1 MTTADN
7 EKKLSTFNFNGKLIN
22 AKPDQ
27 TIIQAAMDHGMYIPY
42 LCYHP
47 GLEPYGAC
55 RMCVVETEVNGR
67 KSIQASCTT
76 PAVDGMVVNSTQ
88 EGIKDLR
95 QGIMD
100 LLITEHPHGCLTC
113 HRIELCGPQDVCQ
126 RHVSVT
132 DRCTTCPK
140 NERCE
145 LKDTIRST
153 ELDMRTPLNY
163 NRRDLPIHQDDPFYD
178 RDYNLCIVCVRCVRV
193 CDEVRVDNALTLKQ
207 RSGIAIVG
215 TAAGNSLLESGCEF
229 CGACIDMCPTGALV
243 ERDYKWEKFEKKTKT
258 VCSNCPVGCELI
270 TETNKF
276 NKVIRQIGDLAGEA
290 NQGQTCMRGKFAYDY
305 VNEKKLND
313 IYLNNVKIDYKEGI
327 ANVSNLIK
335 SFNSA
340 NTSVVLSPR
349 SSNEDLYAAK
359 SFFKDFL
366 KINDFELG
374 SNIYNEMFKSLKN
387 GIGLPAG
394 KGELKNIPNSDNVI
408 ISLGN
413 PSEKQ
418 NIIAMY
424 AKQAYRAGKKV
435 IVIDPRETEMTR
447 YASSWLRIHPEKVS
461 KLFKSISKLIID
473 KASESKETVNY
484 NNLDHMIAELI
495 NYDSLKIAKELE
507 ISDED
512 IKNLSEIL
520 STGSNSFIFGA
531 DMLENEFVSD
541 YISSLSNLILLTG
554 DLNDPS
560 SSIFPLF
567 DGANQMGALH
577 IGANKYFNNLFEVT
591 ENATDDSNKENGLCI
606 IFEDGL
612 SFNEIIKKSSKY
624 KNKIIFTNK
633 KDFLNHGFDLI
644 IPSTDFSIRKGT
656 YVNIENRVQLSN
668 NPIEA
673 KSGLDEVWKIISN
686 ISVNFDGA
694 NLNYSNFE
702 DVFARMCTEIKSFNG
717 LKLESLSKEAILIN
731 NDFDP
736 KFNFITDKNIDNNN
750 SIRLY
755 KGRVLVKENDVVNIE
770 RDGDSNIVKENVVF
784 NVSEDILKKYSL
796 KVGDN
801 INLKYGTD
809 NSEVSGKVVSELNL
823 SNTISITNLFG
834 EMARE
839 MQNSKNKDWSMDIP
853 ILDYELVSLKK

>member
-7 EKKLSTFNFNGKLIN
+7 EKKLATFNFNGKLIN
-22 AKPDQ
+22 AKPEQ

-47 GLEPYGAC
+47 GLDPYGAC

-88 EGIKDLR
+88 NDIKDLR

-153 ELDMRTPLNY
+153 ELEMTTPLNY

-305 VNEKKLND
+305 VNEKKLNS
-313 IYLNNVKIDYKEGI
+313 IYLNNEKIDYDEGI
-327 ANVSNLIK
+327 VEASNLIK
-335 SFNSA
+335 NFNPR
-340 NTSVVLSPR
+340 NISVVLSPR
-349 SSNEDLYAAK
+349 SSNEDFYAAK
-359 SFFKDFL
+359 VFFKNYL
-366 KINDFELG
+366 KIKDFDLG
-374 SNIYNEMFKSLKN
+374 SNIHNELFKSMKA
-387 GIGLPAG
+387 GLGSSSG
-394 KGELKNIPNSDNVI
+394 KGELKNIPNSDNVV

-418 NIIAMY
+418 NIISMY
-424 AKQAYRAGKKV
+424 AKQAYRSGKKV

-447 YASSWLRIHPEKVS
+447 YASSWIRIHPEKVS
-461 KLFKSISKLIID
+461 KLFKSVSKLIID

-484 NNLDHMIAELI
+484 KNLDHMIAELI
-495 NYDSLKIAKELE
+495 NYDSLKISKELE

-520 STGSNSFIFGA
+520 STGSTSFIFGH
-531 DMLENEFVSD
+531 DMLSENELVSD
-541 YISSLSNLILLTG
+541 YVSSLMNLILLTG
-554 DLNDPS
+554 NINDS
-560 SSIFPLF
+560 SSSFFPLIE
-567 DGANQMGALH
+567 GANQIGALH
-577 IGANKYFNNLFEVT
+577 IGANNYFNSISEI
-591 ENATDDSNKENGLCI
+591 ENSENDLKVENGLCI

-612 SFNEIIKKSSKY
+612 SFDEIIKKSKKY

-633 KDFLNHGFDLI
+633 KMFLNQGFDLI
-644 IPSTDFSIRKGT
+644 IPSTDFSTRKGT
-656 YVNIENRVQLSN
+656 YINIENRVQLSN
-668 NPIEA
+668 NPVEI
-673 KSGLDEVWKIISN
+673 KSGLNEAWKIISN
-686 ISVNFDGA
+686 ISKKFDGIDLDFNNFESIFRKMCSDIKTFN
-694 NLNYSNFE
+694 NLN
-702 DVFARMCTEIKSFNG
+702 
-717 LKLESLSKEAILIN
+717 LESLANESFLLEQN
-731 NDFDP
+731 FNP
-736 KFNFITDKNIDNNN
+736 QFNFITEKNLLNND
-750 SIRLY
+750 SVRLY
-755 KGRVLVKENDVVNIE
+755 KGRVLIKENDVVNIE
-770 RDGDSNIVKENVVF
+770 KDGDSNIVKENIIF
-784 NVSEDILKKYSL
+784 NVSNDILKKYNL
-796 KVGDN
+796 KVGEN
-801 INLKYGTD
+801 ITLRYGTEKT
-809 NSEVSGKVVSELNL
+809 EVSGKVVSELNL
-823 SNTISITNLFG
+823 SNTLSITSLFG

-839 MQNSKNKDWSMDIP
+839 MQNSENKDWSMDIP
-853 ILDYELVSLKK
+853 ILDYEIVNLK

>member
-1 MTTADN
+1 MTLADN
-7 EKKLSTFNFNGKLIN
+7 EKKLSTINFNGKLIN
-22 AKPDQ
+22 AKPGQ
-27 TIIQAAMDHGMYIPY
+27 TIIQATMDHGMYIPY

-47 GLEPYGAC
+47 GLDPYGAC

-76 PAVDGMVVNSTQ
+76 PAIDGMVVNSTKND
-88 EGIKDLR
+88 IKDLR

-153 ELDMRTPLNY
+153 ELEMTTPLNY

-243 ERDYKWEKFEKKTKT
+243 ERDYKWEKFEKKTQT

-305 VNEKKLND
+305 VNEKKLNS
-313 IYLNNVKIDYKEGI
+313 IYFNDEKIDFDEGI
-327 ANVSNLIK
+327 IKVSNLIK
-335 SFNSA
+335 NFSPND
-340 NTSVVLSPR
+340 TSVVLSPR
-349 SSNEDLYAAK
+349 SSNEDFYAAK
-359 SFFKDFL
+359 LFFKDYL
-366 KINDFELG
+366 KIKDFDLG
-374 SNIYNEMFKSLKN
+374 SNEHNQFFKSIKGSL
-387 GIGLPAG
+387 GLPIG
-394 KGELKNIPNSDNVI
+394 KGELKNIPASDNIV

-413 PSEKQ
+413 TSEKQ

-424 AKQAYRAGKKV
+424 AKQAFRSGKNI

-447 YASSWLRIHPEKVS
+447 YASSWIRIHPEKVS
-461 KLFKSISKLIID
+461 KLFKAVSKLIID

-484 NNLDHMIAELI
+484 KNLDHMISELI
-495 NYDSLKIAKELE
+495 NYDALKISKELE
-507 ISDED
+507 IEVDV
-512 IKNLSEIL
+512 IHNLVKIL
-520 STGSNSFIFGA
+520 SDKSTSFIFGH
-531 DMLENEFVSD
+531 DMLPNEFVDD
-541 YISSLSNLILLTG
+541 YISSLMNLILLTG
-554 DLNDPS
+554 NLNDPK
-560 SSIFPLF
+560 SSIFPLI
-567 DGANQMGALH
+567 DGANQIGALH
-577 IGANKYFNNLFEVT
+577 IGANKYFSNLYNNE
-591 ENATDDSNKENGLCI
+591 ENIESDINEKNSLCI

-612 SFNEIIKKSSKY
+612 SFNEVINKTKNY

-633 KDFLNHGFDLI
+633 MKFLNKGFDLV
-644 IPSTDFSIRKGT
+644 IPTTDFSNRKGT
-656 YVNIENRVQLSN
+656 YINIENRIQLSN
-668 NPIEA
+668 NPLEI
-673 KSGLDEVWKIISN
+673 KSGINEVWKIISIISKKFDFNNLDFINYQDIFNSMCKDIDSFNNLDLEN
-686 ISVNFDGA
+686 IS
-694 NLNYSNFE
+694 
-702 DVFARMCTEIKSFNG
+702 K
-717 LKLESLSKEAILIN
+717 ESMLLIN
-731 NDFDP
+731 KFDP
-736 KFNFITDKNIDNNN
+736 KFNYTEEIDFNEK
-750 SIRLY
+750 SLIRLY
-755 KGRVLVKENDVVNIE
+755 KGRVLVKENDVVGIE
-770 RDGDSNIVKENVVF
+770 RDGDSNVVKEKIIF
-784 NVSEDILKKYSL
+784 NVSKNILDEYNIKL
-796 KVGDN
+796 GDE
-801 INLKYGTD
+801 ITILYGTD
-809 NSEVSGKVVSELNL
+809 KTEVSGKVVSNINL
-823 SNTISITNLFG
+823 KNSISITNLFG
-834 EMARE
+834 EMAIE
-839 MQNSKNKDWSMDIP
+839 MQNSENKDWSMDIP
-853 ILDYELVSLKK
+853 ILDYELINIKK

>member
-313 IYLNNVKIDYKEGI
+313 IYLNNEKIDYKEGI
-327 ANVSNLIK
+327 AKVSNLIK

-418 NIIAMY
+418 NIISMY

-520 STGSNSFIFGA
+520 STGSNSFIFGT

-591 ENATDDSNKENGLCI
+591 ENVTDDSNKENDLCI

-612 SFNEIIKKSSKY
+612 SFNEIIKKSRKY

-633 KDFLNHGFDLI
+633 KDFLNQGFDLI

-702 DVFARMCTEIKSFNG
+702 DVFARMCTDIKSFNG

>member
-313 IYLNNVKIDYKEGI
+313 IYLNNEKINYKEGI
-327 ANVSNLIK
+327 AKVSNLIK

-418 NIIAMY
+418 NIISMY

-520 STGSNSFIFGA
+520 STGSNSFIFGT

-612 SFNEIIKKSSKY
+612 SFNEIIKKSRKY

-633 KDFLNHGFDLI
+633 KDFLNQGFDLI

-702 DVFARMCTEIKSFNG
+702 DVFARMCTDIKSFNG

-731 NDFDP
+731 NDFGP

>member
-313 IYLNNVKIDYKEGI
+313 IYLNNEKIDYKEGI
-327 ANVSNLIK
+327 AKASNLIK

-418 NIIAMY
+418 NIISMY

-520 STGSNSFIFGA
+520 STGSNSFIFGT

-591 ENATDDSNKENGLCI
+591 ENVTEDSNKENDLCI

-612 SFNEIIKKSSKY
+612 SFNEIIKKSRKY

-633 KDFLNHGFDLI
+633 KDFLNQGFDLI

-784 NVSEDILKKYSL
+784 NVSEDILKKYNL
-796 KVGDN
+796 EVGDI

-809 NSEVSGKVVSELNL
+809 NSEVSGKVISELNL

>member
-418 NIIAMY
+418 NIISMY

-520 STGSNSFIFGA
+520 STGSNSFIFGT

-612 SFNEIIKKSSKY
+612 SFNEIIKKSRKY

-633 KDFLNHGFDLI
+633 KDFLNQGFDLI
-644 IPSTDFSIRKGT
+644 VPSTDFSIRKGT

-686 ISVNFDGA
+686 ISVNFDGT

-770 RDGDSNIVKENVVF
+770 RDGDSNIVKENLVF

>member
-7 EKKLSTFNFNGKLIN
+7 EKKLATFNFNGKLIN
-22 AKPDQ
+22 AKPEQ

-47 GLEPYGAC
+47 GLDPYGAC

-88 EGIKDLR
+88 NDIKDLR

-153 ELDMRTPLNY
+153 ELEMTTPLNY

-305 VNEKKLND
+305 VNEKKLNS
-313 IYLNNVKIDYKEGI
+313 IYLNNEKIDYDEGI
-327 ANVSNLIK
+327 VEASNLIK
-335 SFNSA
+335 NFNPR
-340 NTSVVLSPR
+340 NISVVLSPR
-349 SSNEDLYAAK
+349 SSNEDFYAAK
-359 SFFKDFL
+359 VFFKNYL
-366 KINDFELG
+366 KIKDFDLG
-374 SNIYNEMFKSLKN
+374 SNIHNELFKSMKA
-387 GIGLPAG
+387 GLGSSSG
-394 KGELKNIPNSDNVI
+394 KGELKNIPNSDNVV

-418 NIIAMY
+418 NIISMY
-424 AKQAYRAGKKV
+424 AKQAYRSGKKV

-447 YASSWLRIHPEKVS
+447 YASSWIRIHPEKVS
-461 KLFKSISKLIID
+461 KLFKSVSKLIID

-484 NNLDHMIAELI
+484 KNLDHMIAELI
-495 NYDSLKIAKELE
+495 NYDSLKISKELE

-520 STGSNSFIFGA
+520 STGSTSFIFGH
-531 DMLENEFVSD
+531 DMLSEEEFISD
-541 YISSLSNLILLTG
+541 YVSSLTNLILLTG
-554 DLNDPS
+554 NINDS
-560 SSIFPLF
+560 SSSFFPLIE
-567 DGANQMGALH
+567 GANQIGALH
-577 IGANKYFNNLFEVT
+577 IGANNYFNNISEI
-591 ENATDDSNKENGLCI
+591 ENSENDLDEENGLCI

-612 SFNEIIKKSSKY
+612 SFDEIIKKSKKY

-633 KDFLNHGFDLI
+633 KKFLNQGFDLI
-644 IPSTDFSIRKGT
+644 IPSTDFSTRKGT
-656 YVNIENRVQLSN
+656 YINIENRVQLSN
-668 NPIEA
+668 NPVEI
-673 KSGLDEVWKIISN
+673 KSGLNEAWKIISN
-686 ISVNFDGA
+686 ISKKFDGIDLDFNNFESIFRKMCSDIKTFN
-694 NLNYSNFE
+694 NLN
-702 DVFARMCTEIKSFNG
+702 
-717 LKLESLSKEAILIN
+717 LESLANESFLLEQN
-731 NDFDP
+731 FNP
-736 KFNFITDKNIDNNN
+736 QFNFITEKNLLNND
-750 SIRLY
+750 SVRLY
-755 KGRVLVKENDVVNIE
+755 KGRVLIKENDVVNIE
-770 RDGDSNIVKENVVF
+770 KDGDSNIVKENIIF
-784 NVSEDILKKYSL
+784 NVSNDILKKYNL
-796 KVGDN
+796 KVGEN
-801 INLKYGTD
+801 ITLRYGTEKT
-809 NSEVSGKVVSELNL
+809 EVSGKVVSELNL
-823 SNTISITNLFG
+823 SNTLSITSLFG

-839 MQNSKNKDWSMDIP
+839 MQNSENKDWSMDIP
-853 ILDYELVSLKK
+853 ILDYEIVNLK

>member
-313 IYLNNVKIDYKEGI
+313 IYLNNEKIDYKEGI
-327 ANVSNLIK
+327 AKASNLIK

-349 SSNEDLYAAK
+349 SSNEDFYAAK

-418 NIIAMY
+418 NIISMY

-484 NNLDHMIAELI
+484 KNLDHMIAELI

-520 STGSNSFIFGA
+520 STGSNSFIFGT

-591 ENATDDSNKENGLCI
+591 ENATEESNKENDLCI

-612 SFNEIIKKSSKY
+612 SFNEIIKKSRKY

-633 KDFLNHGFDLI
+633 KDFLDQGFDLI

-686 ISVNFDGA
+686 ISVNFDGS

-702 DVFARMCTEIKSFNG
+702 DVFARMCTDIKSFNG
-717 LKLESLSKEAILIN
+717 LNLESLSKEAILIN

-736 KFNFITDKNIDNNN
+736 KFNFITDKNIDINN

-770 RDGDSNIVKENVVF
+770 RDGDSNIVKENIVF
-784 NVSEDILKKYSL
+784 NVSEDILKKYNI
-796 KVGDN
+796 KIGDN

-809 NSEVSGKVVSELNL
+809 KTEVSGKVVSELNL

-839 MQNSKNKDWSMDIP
+839 MQNSKHKDWSMDIP

>member
-7 EKKLSTFNFNGKLIN
+7 EKKLATINFNGKLIN
-22 AKPDQ
+22 AKPEQ

-47 GLEPYGAC
+47 GLDPYGAC

-88 EGIKDLR
+88 NDIKDLR

-153 ELDMRTPLNY
+153 ELEMTTPLNY

-305 VNEKKLND
+305 VNEKKLNS
-313 IYLNNVKIDYKEGI
+313 IYLNNEKIDYDEGI
-327 ANVSNLIK
+327 VEASNLIK
-335 SFNSA
+335 NFNPR
-340 NTSVVLSPR
+340 NISVVLSPR
-349 SSNEDLYAAK
+349 SSNEDFYAAK
-359 SFFKDFL
+359 VFFKNYL
-366 KINDFELG
+366 KIKDFDLG
-374 SNIYNEMFKSLKN
+374 SNIHNELFKSMKA
-387 GIGLPAG
+387 GLGSSSG
-394 KGELKNIPNSDNVI
+394 KGELKNIPNSDNVV

-418 NIIAMY
+418 NIISMY
-424 AKQAYRAGKKV
+424 AKQAYRSGKKV

-447 YASSWLRIHPEKVS
+447 YASSWIRIHPEKVS
-461 KLFKSISKLIID
+461 KLFKSVSKLIID

-484 NNLDHMIAELI
+484 KNLDHMIAELI
-495 NYDSLKIAKELE
+495 NYDSLKISKELE

-520 STGSNSFIFGA
+520 STGSTSFIFGH
-531 DMLENEFVSD
+531 DMLSENELVSD
-541 YISSLSNLILLTG
+541 YVSSLMNLILLTG
-554 DLNDPS
+554 NINDS
-560 SSIFPLF
+560 SSSFFPLIE
-567 DGANQMGALH
+567 GANQIGALH
-577 IGANKYFNNLFEVT
+577 IGANNYFNSISEI
-591 ENATDDSNKENGLCI
+591 ENSENDLKVENGLCI

-612 SFNEIIKKSSKY
+612 SFDEIIKKSKKY

-633 KDFLNHGFDLI
+633 KKFLNQGFDLI
-644 IPSTDFSIRKGT
+644 IPSTDFSTRKGT
-656 YVNIENRVQLSN
+656 YINIENRVQLSN
-668 NPIEA
+668 NPVEI
-673 KSGLDEVWKIISN
+673 KSGLNEAWKIISN
-686 ISVNFDGA
+686 ISKKFDGIDLDFNNFESIFRKMCSDIKTFN
-694 NLNYSNFE
+694 NLN
-702 DVFARMCTEIKSFNG
+702 
-717 LKLESLSKEAILIN
+717 LESLANESFLLEQN
-731 NDFDP
+731 FNP
-736 KFNFITDKNIDNNN
+736 QFNFITEKNLLNND
-750 SIRLY
+750 SVRLY
-755 KGRVLVKENDVVNIE
+755 KGRVLIKENDVVNIE
-770 RDGDSNIVKENVVF
+770 KDGDSNIVKENIIF
-784 NVSEDILKKYSL
+784 NVSNDILKKYNL
-796 KVGDN
+796 KVGEN
-801 INLKYGTD
+801 ITLRYGTEKT
-809 NSEVSGKVVSELNL
+809 EVSGKVVSELNL
-823 SNTISITNLFG
+823 SNTLSITSLFG

-839 MQNSKNKDWSMDIP
+839 MQNSENKDWSMDIP
-853 ILDYELVSLKK
+853 ILDYEIVNLK

>member
-258 VCSNCPVGCELI
+258 VCSNCPVGCEMI

-313 IYLNNVKIDYKEGI
+313 IYLNNQKIDYKDGI
-327 ANVSNLIK
+327 VKASNLIK
-335 SFNSA
+335 SFNSV

-394 KGELKNIPNSDNVI
+394 KGELKNIPKSDNIV

-418 NIIAMY
+418 NIISMY

-447 YASSWLRIHPEKVS
+447 YASSWLRIHPEKIS

-520 STGSNSFIFGA
+520 STGSNSFIFGT
-531 DMLENEFVSD
+531 DMIQNEFVSD
-541 YISSLSNLILLTG
+541 YILSLSNLILLTG
-554 DLNDPS
+554 DLNNPS
-560 SSIFPLF
+560 STIFPLY

-577 IGANKYFNNLFEVT
+577 TGANKYFNNIFEVT
-591 ENATDDSNKENGLCI
+591 ENVTDDSSKENDLCI

-612 SFNEIIKKSSKY
+612 SFNEIISSSRKY

-633 KDFLNHGFDLI
+633 KEFLNQGFDLI

-656 YVNIENRVQLSN
+656 YVNVENRIQLSN

-673 KSGLDEVWKIISN
+673 KSGLNEAWKIISN
-686 ISVNFDGA
+686 ISENFDGI

-702 DVFARMCTEIKSFNG
+702 DIFARMCADIKSFNNI
-717 LKLESLSKEAILIN
+717 KLESLSKESFLIN
-731 NDFDP
+731 KYFDP
-736 KFNFITDKNIDNNN
+736 KFNFVADKNIDNNN
-750 SIRLY
+750 LIRLY
-755 KGRVLVKENDVVNIE
+755 KGRVLVKENDVVDIE
-770 RDGDSNIVKENVVF
+770 RDGDSNIVKENIVF
-784 NVSEDILKKYSL
+784 NVSEDILEKYKL
-796 KVGDN
+796 KIGDN

-809 NSEVSGKVVSELNL
+809 KTEVSGKVISELNL

-853 ILDYELVSLKK
+853 VLDYELVSLKK

>member
-1 MTTADN
+1 M
-7 EKKLSTFNFNGKLIN
+7 
-22 AKPDQ
+22 
-27 TIIQAAMDHGMYIPY
+27 
-42 LCYHP
+42 
-47 GLEPYGAC
+47 
-55 RMCVVETEVNGR
+55 
-67 KSIQASCTT
+67 
-76 PAVDGMVVNSTQ
+76 
-88 EGIKDLR
+88 
-95 QGIMD
+95 
-100 LLITEHPHGCLTC
+100 LLIVSLSSHLSFLG
-113 HRIELCGPQDVCQ
+113 QVVQ
-126 RHVSVT
+126 RSVT

-313 IYLNNVKIDYKEGI
+313 IYLNNEKIDYKEGI
-327 ANVSNLIK
+327 AKVSNLIK
-335 SFNSA
+335 SFNSE

-387 GIGLPAG
+387 GIGLPVG

-418 NIIAMY
+418 NIISMY

-473 KASESKETVNY
+473 KASELS
-484 NNLDHMIAELI
+484 LI
-495 NYDSLKIAKELE
+495 
-507 ISDED
+507 
-512 IKNLSEIL
+512 
-520 STGSNSFIFGA
+520 
-531 DMLENEFVSD
+531 
-541 YISSLSNLILLTG
+541 
-554 DLNDPS
+554 
-560 SSIFPLF
+560 
-567 DGANQMGALH
+567 H
-577 IGANKYFNNLFEVT
+577 I
-591 ENATDDSNKENGLCI
+591 
-606 IFEDGL
+606 
-612 SFNEIIKKSSKY
+612 
-624 KNKIIFTNK
+624 
-633 KDFLNHGFDLI
+633 
-644 IPSTDFSIRKGT
+644 
-656 YVNIENRVQLSN
+656 
-668 NPIEA
+668 
-673 KSGLDEVWKIISN
+673 
-686 ISVNFDGA
+686 
-694 NLNYSNFE
+694 
-702 DVFARMCTEIKSFNG
+702 
-717 LKLESLSKEAILIN
+717 
-731 NDFDP
+731 
-736 KFNFITDKNIDNNN
+736 
-750 SIRLY
+750 
-755 KGRVLVKENDVVNIE
+755 
-770 RDGDSNIVKENVVF
+770 
-784 NVSEDILKKYSL
+784 
-796 KVGDN
+796 
-801 INLKYGTD
+801 
-809 NSEVSGKVVSELNL
+809 
-823 SNTISITNLFG
+823 
-834 EMARE
+834 
-839 MQNSKNKDWSMDIP
+839 
-853 ILDYELVSLKK
+853 

>member
-418 NIIAMY
+418 NIISMY

-520 STGSNSFIFGA
+520 STGSNSFIFGT

-577 IGANKYFNNLFEVT
+577 IGANKYFNNFFEVT
-591 ENATDDSNKENGLCI
+591 ENVTDDSNKENDLCI

-612 SFNEIIKKSSKY
+612 SFNEIIKKSRKY

-633 KDFLNHGFDLI
+633 KDFLNQGFDLI
-644 IPSTDFSIRKGT
+644 VPSTDFSIRKGT

>member
-313 IYLNNVKIDYKEGI
+313 IYLNNEKIDYKEGI
-327 ANVSNLIK
+327 AKVSNLIK

-418 NIIAMY
+418 NIISMY

-484 NNLDHMIAELI
+484 KNLDHMIAELI

-520 STGSNSFIFGA
+520 SKGSNSFIFGT
-531 DMLENEFVSD
+531 DMLEDEFVSD

-577 IGANKYFNNLFEVT
+577 IGANNYFNNLFEVT
-591 ENATDDSNKENGLCI
+591 EKASDDSNKENDLCI

-612 SFNEIIKKSSKY
+612 SFNEIIKKSRKY

-633 KDFLNHGFDLI
+633 KDFLNQGFDLI
-644 IPSTDFSIRKGT
+644 VPSTDFSIRKGT

-673 KSGLDEVWKIISN
+673 KSGLNEVWKIISN

-702 DVFARMCTEIKSFNG
+702 DVFARMCTDIKSFNG

-731 NDFDP
+731 NDFGP

>member
-1 MTTADN
+1 MTLADN
-7 EKKLSTFNFNGKLIN
+7 EKKLSTINFNGKLIN
-22 AKPDQ
+22 AKPGQ
-27 TIIQAAMDHGMYIPY
+27 TIIQATMDHGMYIPY

-47 GLEPYGAC
+47 GLDPYGAC

-76 PAVDGMVVNSTQ
+76 PAIDGMVVNSTKND
-88 EGIKDLR
+88 IKDLR

-153 ELDMRTPLNY
+153 ELEMTTPLNY

-313 IYLNNVKIDYKEGI
+313 IYLNNEKIDYKEGI
-327 ANVSNLIK
+327 AKVSNLIK

-418 NIIAMY
+418 NIISMY

-520 STGSNSFIFGA
+520 STGSNSFIFGT

-612 SFNEIIKKSSKY
+612 SFNEIIKKSRKY

-633 KDFLNHGFDLI
+633 KDFLNQGFDLI

>member
-76 PAVDGMVVNSTQ
+76 PVADGMVVNSTQ

-313 IYLNNVKIDYKEGI
+313 IYLNNEKIDFNEGI
-327 ANVSNLIK
+327 VKASNLIK

-366 KINDFELG
+366 KINDFDLG
-374 SNIYNEMFKSLKN
+374 SNISNEMFKSLKN
-387 GIGLPAG
+387 GLGLPVG
-394 KGELKNIPNSDNVI
+394 KGELKNIPDSDNIV

-418 NIIAMY
+418 NIISMY
-424 AKQAYRAGKKV
+424 AKQAFRAGKKV

-447 YASSWLRIHPEKVS
+447 YASTWLRVHPENVS

-484 NNLDHMIAELI
+484 KNLDHMIAELI

-507 ISDED
+507 ISDDD
-512 IKNLSEIL
+512 IKNLSEVL
-520 STGSNSFIFGA
+520 STGSTSFIFGH
-531 DMLENEFVSD
+531 DMLENEFISD

-577 IGANKYFNNLFEVT
+577 IGANKYFNSLFEI
-591 ENATDDSNKENGLCI
+591 NRNIIDDSNKENDLCI

-612 SFNEIIKKSSKY
+612 SFNEIIKKSKKY

-633 KDFLNHGFDLI
+633 KDFLNQGFDLI
-644 IPSTDFSIRKGT
+644 IPSTDFSVRKGT
-656 YVNIENRVQLSN
+656 YVNIENRLQLSN

-673 KSGLDEVWKIISN
+673 KSGLNEVWRIISL
-686 ISVNFDGA
+686 ISENFDGV
-694 NLNYSNFE
+694 NLNYINFE
-702 DVFARMCTEIKSFNG
+702 DIFSAMCTNIKSFNG
-717 LKLESLSKEAILIN
+717 IKLENLSNESFLITE
-731 NDFDP
+731 DFDP
-736 KFNFITDKNIDNNN
+736 KFNFIIDKNIDNND

-755 KGRVLVKENDVVNIE
+755 KGRVLVKEGDVVNIE
-770 RDGDSNIVKENVVF
+770 RNGDSNIVDENIVF
-784 NVSEDILKKYSL
+784 NISEDILEKY
-796 KVGDN
+796 N
-801 INLKYGTD
+801 INIGDTISLEYGTD
-809 NSEVSGKVVSELNL
+809 KTEVSGKVVSELNL
-823 SNTISITNLFG
+823 SKTISITNLFG
-834 EMARE
+834 EMARV